1 MSSNL
6 LRMFSLKYVISI
18 KVTNEMISMLCIW
31 SLWSLPACRSLARLS
46 LPVPTRRPRLG
57 SVPRSLRSKA
67 LLTTLPSSRTTDA
80 SLPPQGSEGGLW
92 GESTQGHT
100 PPTSSLVVTLEK
112 LQGLVSLSIKI
123 MSQQHFLHG
132 HSRTWCLLLRKC

>member
-100 PPTSSLVVTLEK
+100 PPHLLTGGDLGKAPRLGFLVHKNNVPAAFP
-112 LQGLVSLSIKI
+112 SWA
-123 MSQQHFLHG
+123 QQDVVLAA
-132 HSRTWCLLLRKC
+132 